1 MRSVLRTAANKR
13 HPHALDDQ
21 PERNHVTDTTI
32 LLDRKTKAHRTAD
45 RWVIQRLKTDGS
57 WDMVANW
64 TGGRRSLLHWCA
76 KNDVHPS
83 REAEAA
89 LAVIPEA
96 TGFKERQ

>member
-1 MRSVLRTAANKR
+1 M
-13 HPHALDDQ
+13 
-21 PERNHVTDTTI
+21 TDTTI

-45 RWVIQRLKTDGS
+45 RWVIQRLRTDGS

-64 TGGRRSLLHWCA
+64 TGGRRSLLHWCER
-76 KNDVHPS
+76 NDVHPS
-83 REAEAA
+83 REAEAQ